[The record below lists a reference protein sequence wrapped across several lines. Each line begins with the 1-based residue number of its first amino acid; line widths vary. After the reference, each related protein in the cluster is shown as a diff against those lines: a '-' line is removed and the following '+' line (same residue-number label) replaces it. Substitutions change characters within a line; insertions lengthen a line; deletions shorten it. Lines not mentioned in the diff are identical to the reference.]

1 LTPDRGRPWVA
12 VGLAFLAVACTVG
25 MMRGRASSDLL
36 FYGSAL
42 AQSAVAAA
50 AGGFGARANGRAAV
64 LLLVGTAIGLR
75 AFLIFEPPSLS
86 TDVYRYVWDGKV
98 VNAGV
103 NPYTHIPDDPSL
115 AYLRDPAI
123 FDNITRRDYAVTI
136 YPPVA
141 EGFFALVTRITASL
155 TAMKL
160 ALTLAEAVAVLALL
174 RLLKDL
180 GRPRGLVFGYLLH
193 PAPLWEIAGNGHV
206 DALAMAFLYGAFAW
220 GGGAARPYVSAT
232 LLTFGALAKPAAA
245 LGLPGVWRPL
255 QIVLPLFVVALGLAC
270 YLPFLG
276 AGVGVLGFL
285 PIFVRE
291 HGMDTGDGFYWI
303 ALIEQFRPRPPAAS
317 PVYYA
322 LSGALLLGLA
332 LASRW
337 RAGVDLRQSL
347 LATARLLVASLLI
360 LTPGLPWY
368 FLLALPMTALLGWW
382 SPFAMC
388 SAGFVLYDFNDDFA
402 GDAPAF
408 FARWSVAV
416 GVGAAAALADA
427 LRTPEKGVRS

>member
-1 LTPDRGRPWVA
+1 MLDDGRPWVA
-12 VGLAFLAVACTVG
+12 AGLALLAVVCTAG
-25 MMRGRASSDLL
+25 MMHGRATSDLL
-36 FYGSAL
+36 FYASAL

-50 AGGFGARANGRAAV
+50 AGWFGARARGRATI
-64 LLLVGTAIGLR
+64 LLLVGAAIGLR

-86 TDVYRYVWDGKV
+86 TDVYRYVWDGMV
-98 VNAGV
+98 VNARV
-103 NPYTHIPDDPSL
+103 NPYTHIPDDPAL

-141 EGFFALVTRITASL
+141 EGFFALVTRISASL

-160 ALTLAEAVAVLALL
+160 ALTLAEGVAVLALL

-206 DALAMAFLYGAFAW
+206 DALAMAFLYSAFAW
-220 GGGAARPYVSAT
+220 GGGAARPYLSGA

-245 LGLPGVWRPL
+245 LGLPGVWRPF
-255 QIVLPLFVVALGLAC
+255 QIALPLFAVALGLAC

-276 AGVGVLGFL
+276 AGAGVLGFL

-303 ALIEQFRPRPPAAS
+303 ALLEQFRTRPPGAA

-332 LASRW
+332 LVSRW
-337 RAGVDLRQSL
+337 RTGVDLRKSL
-347 LATARLLVASLLI
+347 VATARLLVASLLI

-368 FLLALPMTALLGWW
+368 FLMALPMTALLGW
-382 SPFAMC
+382 SAPFVMC
-388 SAGFVLYDFNDDFA
+388 SVAFSLYDFNYDFA
-402 GDAPAF
+402 GDAPPF

-416 GVGAAAALADA
+416 GVGAAATLADA
-427 LRTPEKGVRS
+427 LRTPGKGVRS